1 MRKSTQKPSNVEES
15 SDNEDFEDQ
24 DETNGQNKRLS
35 NRAKGDKKEAK
46 KGQKKVLT
54 SSESE
59 PEGDENVDET
69 NSENTTAK
77 KKRLSARNGQKSQN
91 GKNSQNGKKSASSDE
106 GSPIIQP
113 PKSAARSSRARRIK

>member
-1 MRKSTQKPSNVEES
+1 MRNSTQKPSNVEES

-24 DETNGQNKRLS
+24 EETKTKRLS
-35 NRAKGDKKEAK
+35 NRAKGDKKDK

-77 KKRLSARNGQKSQN
+77 KKRLSARNGRKSQN

>member
-1 MRKSTQKPSNVEES
+1 MRKSTQQPSNVEES
-15 SDNEDFEDQ
+15 SENEDFEDQ
-24 DETNGQNKRLS
+24 DESKGQRRLS
-35 NRAKGDKKEAK
+35 NRAKGDKKAK

-91 GKNSQNGKKSASSDE
+91 GKKSASSDE

>member
-24 DETNGQNKRLS
+24 DETKTKRLS
-35 NRAKGDKKEAK
+35 NRAKGDKKDK

-77 KKRLSARNGQKSQN
+77 KKRLSARNGRKSQN

>member
-1 MRKSTQKPSNVEES
+1 MG
-15 SDNEDFEDQ
+15 NEDFEDQ
-24 DETNGQNKRLS
+24 DETKTKRLS
-35 NRAKGDKKEAK
+35 NRAKGDKKDK

-77 KKRLSARNGQKSQN
+77 KKRLSARNGRKSQN
-91 GKNSQNGKKSASSDE
+91 GKNSQNGKKVPLLTKVRPLFSHLNRQQGLAE
-106 GSPIIQP
+106 LGE
-113 PKSAARSSRARRIK
+113 

>member
-1 MRKSTQKPSNVEES
+1 MRKSTQQPSNVEES
-15 SDNEDFEDQ
+15 SENEDFEDQ
-24 DETNGQNKRLS
+24 DESKGQRRLS
-35 NRAKGDKKEAK
+35 NRAKGDKKAK

-77 KKRLSARNGQKSQN
+77 KKRLSARNGQKIQN

>member
-1 MRKSTQKPSNVEES
+1 MRNSTQKPSNVEES

-24 DETNGQNKRLS
+24 DETKTKRLS
-35 NRAKGDKKEAK
+35 NRAKGDKKDK

-77 KKRLSARNGQKSQN
+77 KKRLSARNGRKSQN

>member
-1 MRKSTQKPSNVEES
+1 MRKSTQKPSNAEES

-24 DETNGQNKRLS
+24 DETKTKRLS
-35 NRAKGDKKEAK
+35 NRAKGDKKSK
-46 KGQKKVLT
+46 KGHKKVLA

-77 KKRLSARNGQKSQN
+77 KKRLSARNGKKSQN
-91 GKNSQNGKKSASSDE
+91 GQNSQNGKQSASSDE

>member
-1 MRKSTQKPSNVEES
+1 
-15 SDNEDFEDQ
+15 
-24 DETNGQNKRLS
+24 
-35 NRAKGDKKEAK
+35 
-46 KGQKKVLT
+46 LT

-77 KKRLSARNGQKSQN
+77 KKRLSARNGQNGQKSQN

>member
-1 MRKSTQKPSNVEES
+1 MRNSTQKPSNVEES

-24 DETNGQNKRLS
+24 DETKTKRLS
-35 NRAKGDKKEAK
+35 NRAKGDKKDK

-77 KKRLSARNGQKSQN
+77 KKRLSARNGRKSQN

-106 GSPIIQP
+106 GSPIVQP

>member
-24 DETNGQNKRLS
+24 DETKTKRLS
-35 NRAKGDKKEAK
+35 NRAKGDKKDK

-77 KKRLSARNGQKSQN
+77 KKRLSARNGRKSQN

-106 GSPIIQP
+106 GSPIVQP

>member
-1 MRKSTQKPSNVEES
+1 MRNSTQKPSNVEES

-24 DETNGQNKRLS
+24 DETKTKRLS
-35 NRAKGDKKEAK
+35 NRAKGDKKDK

-77 KKRLSARNGQKSQN
+77 KKRLSARKCPEKRPNGLQKDVKQPN
-91 GKNSQNGKKSASSDE
+91 PKWQKKCLF
-106 GSPIIQP
+106 
-113 PKSAARSSRARRIK
+113 

>member
-1 MRKSTQKPSNVEES
+1 MRKSTQKPSNAEES

-24 DETNGQNKRLS
+24 DETKTKRLS
-35 NRAKGDKKEAK
+35 NRAKGDKKDK

-59 PEGDENVDET
+59 AEGDENVDET

>member
-1 MRKSTQKPSNVEES
+1 MG
-15 SDNEDFEDQ
+15 NEDFEDQ
-24 DETNGQNKRLS
+24 DETKTKRLS
-35 NRAKGDKKEAK
+35 NRAKGDKKDK

-77 KKRLSARNGQKSQN
+77 KKRLSARNGRKSQN

-106 GSPIIQP
+106 GSPIVQP